1 MKRDELL
8 RKGGTT
14 TIPKSQE
21 SFVQNYEIRE
31 AKKKNKKI
39 SVIWKQTE
47 KKSSAELKSVDAY
60 ISVYLKNP

>member
-31 AKKKNKKI
+31 AKKKKKALFENK
-39 SVIWKQTE
+39 Q

-60 ISVYLKNP
+60 ISVYLRNP